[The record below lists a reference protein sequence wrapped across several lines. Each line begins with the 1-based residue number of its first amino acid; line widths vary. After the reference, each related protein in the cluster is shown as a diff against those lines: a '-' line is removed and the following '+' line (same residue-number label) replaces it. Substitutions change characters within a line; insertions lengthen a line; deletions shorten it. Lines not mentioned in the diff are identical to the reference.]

1 MSSLSSVLIVS
12 PHKLLRDCLVASLAS
27 EEVFGRPLAVA
38 TAEEAVTHCLSASPD
53 LLVVDAA
60 LPGRVAG
67 ELLANIRRLGLP
79 IRTAVLGLPDDAEA
93 ILAAIEV
100 GADAYVS
107 REAGLVELKR
117 TLAGLAAGES
127 FCPPRV
133 ALRLFQRLAELA
145 AQAGGTPPP
154 KPQAPPPL
162 TPREAEILKL
172 VAEGLPNKEIARR
185 LYLSLATV
193 KNHVHSI
200 LDKLGVPGRWAAAA
214 YLRNDRSLAL
224 GALPRGGVAV

>member
-79 IRTAVLGLPDDAEA
+79 IRTAVLGLPDDA
-93 ILAAIEV
+93 
-100 GADAYVS
+100 
-107 REAGLVELKR
+107 
-117 TLAGLAAGES
+117 
-127 FCPPRV
+127 
-133 ALRLFQRLAELA
+133 
-145 AQAGGTPPP
+145 
-154 KPQAPPPL
+154 
-162 TPREAEILKL
+162 
-172 VAEGLPNKEIARR
+172 
-185 LYLSLATV
+185 
-193 KNHVHSI
+193 
-200 LDKLGVPGRWAAAA
+200 
-214 YLRNDRSLAL
+214 
-224 GALPRGGVAV
+224 